1 MCLCGSAGFL
11 PAPRP
16 RARTSRPVSAHP
28 AGLGVS
34 RDLLLPRV
42 LSIPGCRGS
51 PRGKARRQVP
61 GREESCKVR
70 RGVGRSEE
78 ERRKRRTRLSSRSD
92 RGVLRRLSRS
102 SPQQL
107 DASLSAPGWAPETRR
122 EAARNLSCA
131 SCRRGP
137 HCLCSNSPESGVGGL
152 DSVHWD
158 LPRVPAAA
166 VAAAETLF
174 VLPGPRSLPS
184 VAAVGWL

>member
-1 MCLCGSAGFL
+1 MWLRGLPPGAPPSGSHEQTGQR
-11 PAPRP
+11 PTRRPGGAPRP
-16 RARTSRPVSAHP
+16 AAPPGAQHP
-28 AGLGVS
+28 RLQRLA
-34 RDLLLPRV
+34 PRQGTA
-42 LSIPGCRGS
+42 PGW
-51 PRGKARRQVP
+51 

-78 ERRKRRTRLSSRSD
+78 ERRKGRTRLSSRSD